1 MKVWDP
7 FVRMF
12 HWGVVALVAAAFLS
26 PDERRLHEPIGYA
39 VLALVALRLVWGVI
53 GTRHARFTDFVT
65 GPRAVTDYLRRLAA
79 GRPRRYRGHNPA
91 GGAMVLALL
100 ATLLVVGGSGWLSE
114 TDAYFGVEWVSALHS
129 AASTALL
136 VLIGLHVL
144 GVLVS
149 SLAHRENLV
158 RAMITGHKS
167 AAAEAEDKGGAA
179 AGAALDAD

>member
-26 PDERRLHEPIGYA
+26 PDDRRLHELIGYA
-39 VLALVALRLVWGVI
+39 VLALVGLRLLWGVI

-79 GRPRRYRGHNPA
+79 GRPRHYRGHNPA
-91 GGAMVLALL
+91 GGVMVLALL

-114 TDAYFGVEWVSALHS
+114 TDAYFGVEWVSELHS
-129 AASTALL
+129 AATTVLL
-136 VLIGLHVL
+136 VLIGVHVL
-144 GVLVS
+144 GVLAS
-149 SLAHRENLV
+149 SVVHRENLV
-158 RAMITGHKS
+158 RAMVTGRKPAS
-167 AAAEAEDKGGAA
+167 ERQNERGAP
-179 AGAALDAD
+179 AGTVLDAD

>member
-12 HWGVVALVAAAFLS
+12 HWGVAALVAAAFLS
-26 PDERRLHEPIGYA
+26 PDDKRLHEPIGYA
-39 VLALVALRLVWGVI
+39 VLALVGARLLWGVI
-53 GTRHARFTDFVT
+53 GSRHARFTDFVT
-65 GPRAVTDYLRRLAA
+65 GPRAIAAYLRELAA
-79 GRPRRYRGHNPA
+79 GRPRPYRGHNPA

-100 ATLLVVGGSGWLSE
+100 AMLLVVGGTGWLSE
-114 TDAYFGVEWVSALHS
+114 TDAFFGVDWVSELHG
-129 AASTALL
+129 AASTVLL

-167 AAAEAEDKGGAA
+167 AAAEAEDEGGAA
-179 AGAALDAD
+179 ARAALDAD